1 MANTTTSMFTLM
13 STHESNL
20 IVIVMYAF
28 FNIGWPCHYDV
39 WDEGYQLN
47 NQCKTCC
54 NVYKQHIYID
64 YYMLSRSKN
73 YRDMQC
79 EGCPKICLHTSLRWT
94 IHKIILNGQIENT
107 NTSMF
112 TSMSFHESNLI
123 VWVMYAVFISNDHVK
138 MTYESKGIRSQTA
151 VNHN

>member
-1 MANTTTSMFTLM
+1 MFTLM
-13 STHESNL
+13 SSHESNL

-47 NQCKTCC
+47 YHCKTCC
-54 NVYKQHIYID
+54 NIYKQHIYID
-64 YYMLSRSKN
+64 YYMPFCSKN

-79 EGCPKICLHTSLRWT
+79 EGCPKICLHASLRWT
-94 IHKIILNGQIENT
+94 IHGIILNGQIENI
-107 NTSMF
+107 NMSMF

-123 VWVMYAVFISNDHVK
+123 VWVMYDIFISVNHAK
-138 MTYESKGIRSQTA
+138 MTYTIKGIRLQIT
-151 VNHN
+151 VYYT